1 MTTQLPKFVIISS
14 GENNFYDDS
23 DFYHMVV
30 DTTEKRLFKFIHS
43 STRFGGEARIT
54 DQDGNICEVAIQ
66 DLPSDLKNLACSM
79 ASTSAMQQAE
89 ALLMQCHD
97 FAIGDRVVVSYEKA
111 RKHKNLEFTV
121 AEISEFT
128 SRYGRTETTYLHAND
143 GIKVNGTNCS
153 MVKPSNERIA
163 KIADRILSGVKV
175 KL

>member
-30 DTTEKRLFKFIHS
+30 DTTEQRLFKFIHS

-54 DQDGNICEVAIQ
+54 DQDGHICEVAIS
-66 DLPSDLKNLACSM
+66 DLPSDLKNSVGSM

-89 ALLMQCHD
+89 SLLMKCHD
-97 FAIGDRVVVSYEKA
+97 FAIGDRVVVSNEKA

-121 AEISEFT
+121 ASISEYT
-128 SRYGRTETTYLHAND
+128 SRYGRTETTYLHASD
-143 GIKVNGTNCS
+143 GTKVNEINCS
-153 MVKPSNERIA
+153 MVKPSVERIN
-163 KIADRILSGVKV
+163 KIAGRILSGFKV